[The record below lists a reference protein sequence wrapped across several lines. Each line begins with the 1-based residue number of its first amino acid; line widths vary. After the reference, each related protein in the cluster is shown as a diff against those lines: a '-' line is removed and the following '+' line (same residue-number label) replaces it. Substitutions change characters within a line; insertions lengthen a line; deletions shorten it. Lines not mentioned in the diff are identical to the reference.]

1 MDGQQDVAGH
11 LVAVEGE
18 TGCNN
23 GGGERRRGVGGAG
36 RGGARHLVALEGK
49 AGCLWGEERASV
61 MMGWE
66 GQGRDVAGVRG
77 AVARR

>member
-1 MDGQQDVAGH
+1 MDGQQDVARH
-11 LVAVEGE
+11 LVALEGR

-23 GGGERRRGVGGAG
+23 RGEKRRVGLGWAG
-36 RGGARHLVALEGK
+36 QDGARHLVALEGK